1 MKQWCRWSFLG
12 LLLILVSCSSEKE
25 VNAPPDTR
33 VLKILAL
40 GDSYTKGESVCST
53 CNFPTQLRDSINAP
67 VAATDFLRCKSLPKQ
82 VGPLRNSKM
91 PSIKPIRRIHLTWL
105 PF

>member
-1 MKQWCRWSFLG
+1 MKQWCRGYYLG

-25 VNAPPDTR
+25 VNATPDTR

-53 CNFPTQLRDSINAP
+53 CNFPTQLRDSINARRGNGLSEVQIIAP
-67 VAATDFLRCKSLPKQ
+67 NRLDHPATQKC
-82 VGPLRNSKM
+82 N
-91 PSIKPIRRIHLTWL
+91 
-105 PF
+105 